1 MPTVKYSSLLA
12 AILAAAC
19 SRGGPPPS
27 SPRPPPPAV
36 IVRPEPT
43 RCLTQAP
50 PPPTPGPPPILR
62 TIAEVGDV
70 TAEQLAA
77 LFERLEVLEASTA
90 RLERRV
96 ARDWRLCGQPPS
108 TSTSPAMPGTNP

>member
-1 MPTVKYSSLLA
+1 MPIVKCSSLLV
-12 AILAAAC
+12 AILAAGC

-43 RCLTQAP
+43 WCLTQAP

-77 LFERLEVLEASTA
+77 LFARIEVLEASTA

-96 ARDWRLCGQPPS
+96 ARDWRLCGPHS
-108 TSTSPAMPGTNP
+108 TSSPASPATNP

>member
-27 SPRPPPPAV
+27 SPRPPAQVP
-36 IVRPEPT
+36 RLEPT
-43 RCLTQAP
+43 ACLTQPP

-62 TIAEVGDV
+62 AIAEVGDV
-70 TAEQLAA
+70 TPEQLEA
-77 LFERLEVLEASTA
+77 LWARVEVLEASTA

-96 ARDWRLCGQPPS
+96 ARDWRLCG
-108 TSTSPAMPGTNP
+108 PAAALP